1 MTIEVLINKETLM
14 EGLQQKADE
23 LPEELKSLTAT
34 AAFAVD
40 KEIKKERPAG
50 PMPVITGNLQG
61 SISIDNISDY
71 EKRIYPD
78 EGIAPYAIYVL
89 KGIRGKGR
97 VDEIDFMGEG
107 FENAQPEIENAV
119 EDFKSWLLG

>member
-23 LPEELKSLTAT
+23 LPEELKSLTAA

-71 EKRIYPD
+71 EKRIYPN

>member
-23 LPEELKSLTAT
+23 LPEELKSLTAA

-40 KEIKKERPAG
+40 KEIKKERPDG
-50 PMPVITGNLQG
+50 PMPVITSNLQG

-78 EGIAPYAIYVL
+78 EGIAPYAEYVL

-107 FENAQPEIENAV
+107 FENAQTEIENAV

>member
-23 LPEELKSLTAT
+23 LPEELKSLTAA

-40 KEIKKERPAG
+40 KEIKKERPDG